1 MPRFEL
7 GNTLVEVGTG
17 VVGGGVQR
25 MAWEASQMIGL
36 FATGGLMLGGIVIQ
50 AMVDQPLL
58 QQVGKAAAISG
69 ATVAGWVGAEKFL
82 ITGTPRTPLIAAQQR
97 AFQEA
102 ENRRRAL
109 AGRGGADGLLA
120 RNAYA
125 VVDERERT
133 VL

>member
-1 MPRFEL
+1 MPRIDFGSILIEA
-7 GNTLVEVGTG
+7 GAG

-25 MAWEASQMIGL
+25 LAWEASQMIGL
-36 FATGGLMLGGIVIQ
+36 ISTGGLLLGGIAIQ
-50 AMVDQPLL
+50 AMVDQPML
-58 QQVGKAAAISG
+58 QQIGKAATISG

-82 ITGTPRTPLIAAQQR
+82 ITGTPRTPLAGAQHR
-97 AFQEA
+97 AIQEA

-109 AGRGGADGLLA
+109 AGRDGMLA

-133 VL
+133 IL